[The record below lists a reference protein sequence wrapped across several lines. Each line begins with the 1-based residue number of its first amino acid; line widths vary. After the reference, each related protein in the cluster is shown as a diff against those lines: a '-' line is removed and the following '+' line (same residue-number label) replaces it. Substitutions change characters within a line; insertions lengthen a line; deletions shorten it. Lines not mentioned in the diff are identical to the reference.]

1 MDLIAILLLCFIG
14 LAILLYFVVSLIVYL
29 VRVPRRLEE
38 ISFYLK
44 KISENTNNFTKNT

>member
-14 LAILLYFVVSLIVYL
+14 LAIHIYL
-29 VRVPRRLEE
+29 VISFIAYFIRVPRRLEE